1 MPSNHNRHPAGR
13 VGPGPSVRNL
23 LSASIALVLLAP
35 LAAAAQDAAPAA
47 QDESGTTTLD
57 SVVVTGTRA
66 SMQKSINV
74 KQADDHIVEVIAAD
88 NMGQLP
94 TVTIA
99 EALVRLPGVNGTRDR
114 GNASL
119 ATVRGLGPR
128 MTMGTVNGREIASSE
143 PTRAVRWEVFPTEV
157 VSQVKVYKTQSADL
171 IAGGIAA
178 TVDVATVDPLDYR
191 GPQFVGT
198 AGAVYYDQGKDVEG
212 YSPWGNRFGASWI
225 HKVNDNLAV
234 ALGATYQ
241 KQKNAN
247 SLVGSWGYTD
257 DSNAMDVDGDG
268 DLDYTPWG
276 AADQLKLIDQTR
288 TGAMGALQWKSGDFE
303 LKLDGLYSRIEIDE
317 QQAQSWFND
326 WAYSIW
332 SGANPY
338 TTPGSSYTIVDND
351 VVAGTL
357 ANSGLTVNH
366 VMANYGEVKTLA
378 ATGLKTRWS
387 GEDWTVTGDLS
398 WSQAKRDN
406 TWRAVWFG
414 SNPDTVSWDLR
425 KGVDP
430 YIAISSNAPA
440 WGVQGQ
446 LEPGSLR
453 DEIAALALAASRAFD
468 DSPFASLDFGVRV
481 ASREKQNRHFLGS
494 YEGWDQA
501 IGAYDGLYRPVS
513 MPGLNVPGLYTGD
526 IGAIADLAFGGF
538 GATAEQ
544 LLDHWNVK
552 EDVRE
557 AFVKAPYYLGDRAS
571 GDIGVRVVKVDTTS
585 TGYDSVGGAVV
596 PSRASESYTDVLPS
610 ATLNFRLAD
619 DHMLR
624 LAAAKVVARPPLDE
638 LRTGRALDDP
648 NTTVGQLTG
657 SGGNPHLEP
666 FRATQLDASY
676 EWYFHEESMAAVS
689 VYRKWVDS
697 TIGYKVGHETIDGN
711 DYLISGPFNG
721 GGGHVNGVELTF
733 QTPFYFIP
741 GLENFGVY
749 SNYSYVDSNL
759 HEFSPEND
767 PLPLSGLAR
776 NTGTFDLWYSN
787 GTFEARLGYKY
798 HSPYTV
804 IYGWN
809 GSHLT
814 RLESEDSI
822 DLSLAWQATERWG
835 FKLQA
840 GNLTDEP
847 MRVYLDNKENRLANQ
862 DDGGYQLFGR
872 RVALEA
878 TFRF

>member
-1 MPSNHNRHPAGR
+1 MPSNQNCHSRDRVSPRPAI
-13 VGPGPSVRNL
+13 RNL
-23 LSASIALVLLAP
+23 LSTSIAMALLASFGVSAQSTGDQP
-35 LAAAAQDAAPAA
+35 AQDGDAK
-47 QDESGTTTLD
+47 TLD
-57 SVVVTGTRA
+57 SVVVTGNRA
-66 SMQKSINV
+66 AMQKAINV
-74 KQADDHIVEVIAAD
+74 KQAEDHVVEVIAPD
-88 NMGQLP
+88 NMGQMP

-128 MTMGTVNGREIASSE
+128 MTMGTVNDREIASSE

-178 TVDVATVDPLDYR
+178 TVDVATVNPLEYS
-191 GPQFVGT
+191 GPEFVGT
-198 AGAVYYDQGKDVEG
+198 AGTVYYDQGKDVEG

-225 HKVNDNLAV
+225 HKINDNLAV
-234 ALGATYQ
+234 ALGATHQ

-247 SLVGSWGYTD
+247 SFVGSWGYTD
-257 DSNAMDVDGDG
+257 DSNAADVDGDG
-268 DLDYTPWG
+268 DVDYTPWG
-276 AADQLKLIDQTR
+276 AADQLKLIEQTR
-288 TGAMGALQWKSGDFE
+288 TGAMGVLQWRSGNFE

-317 QQAQSWFND
+317 DQAQTWFNG

-332 SGANPY
+332 SGSNPY
-338 TTPGSSYTIVDND
+338 TTPGSSYTIIDND
-351 VVAGTL
+351 VVAGTM
-357 ANSGLTVNH
+357 ANSGLAVNH
-366 VMANYGEVKTLA
+366 VMANYREDKTLA
-378 ATGLKTRWS
+378 AAGLKTRWN
-387 GEDWTVTGDLS
+387 GDVWTLTGDLS

-406 TWRAVWFG
+406 AWGAVWFG
-414 SNPDTVSWDLR
+414 SNPDTVSWDFR

-430 YIAISSNAPA
+430 YISTSSNAPA

-446 LEPGSLR
+446 LVPGGLR
-453 DEIAALALAASRAFD
+453 DEITALALAASRAFD
-468 DSPFASLDFGVRV
+468 DSAFSSLDFGLRV
-481 ASREKQNRHFLGS
+481 ASREKQNRHFTGS
-494 YEGWDQA
+494 FEGWSQP
-501 IGAYDGLYRPVS
+501 ISAYDGLYYPVT
-513 MPGLNVPGLYTGD
+513 MPGLNVPGLYVGD
-526 IGAIADLAFGGF
+526 VDAIADLAFGGL
-538 GATAEQ
+538 GATTEQ

-557 AFVKAPYYLGDRAS
+557 AFIKARYALGDRAT

-585 TGYDSVGGAVV
+585 TGYDSVGGNIVA
-596 PSRASESYTDVLPS
+596 SRATESYTDVLPS
-610 ATLNFRLAD
+610 ATLNFQLAD
-619 DHMLR
+619 DHVLR
-624 LAAAKVVARPPLDE
+624 LSAAKVVARPPLDE

-648 NTTVGQLTG
+648 ETTVGQLTG
-657 SGGNPHLEP
+657 TGGNPHLEP
-666 FRATQLDASY
+666 FRATQLDASW
-676 EWYFHEESMAAVS
+676 EWYFHEESMTAVS

-721 GGGHVNGVELTF
+721 GGGYINGVELTF
-733 QTPFYFIP
+733 QTPFYFIN

-767 PLPLSGLAR
+767 PLMLSGLAR

-809 GSHLT
+809 GSSLN
-814 RLESEDSI
+814 RLESEGSV
-822 DLSLAWQATERWG
+822 DLSVGWQVNEHWG
-835 FKLQA
+835 LKLQA
-840 GNLTDEP
+840 GNLTNEP
-847 MRVYLDNKENRLANQ
+847 MRIYLDNKVNRLANQ
-862 DDGGYQLFGR
+862 DDGGYQKFGR
-872 RVALEA
+872 RIALEA
-878 TFRF
+878 TYKF